1 VPGNGEGVS
10 FISWNLTEHVCWL
23 QSTVYERQHGRF
35 PAEVDSAFKVASNTL
50 SASAGNSA
58 MLPLMQCPLLP
69 AKMFSTTMS
78 GGMIHKPPEWNIPV
92 HMEDIMAEKDLD
104 K

>member
-1 VPGNGEGVS
+1 V
-10 FISWNLTEHVCWL
+10 H
-23 QSTVYERQHGRF
+23 ERQHGRF
-35 PAEVDSAFKVASNTL
+35 LADVDSAFKVASNTL

-69 AKMFSTTMS
+69 TNMFSTIMS

-92 HMEDIMAEKDLD
+92 DKEDPMAEKDLD
-104 K
+104 R